1 MPTKGATKSKRTSQ
15 KRTLRGGLPTTY
27 RIDFKDNPDQLQPL
41 FEATFTFV
49 EKELI
54 QLYRKDLNGT
64 AETCVTSDNV
74 AIRVHCKINKLIN
87 DTMLNQ
93 VESSWLLEL
102 TKEEYQQLILSYL
115 SWRHNISVEDGNKLE
130 TTMKGNNVK
139 EFSEVFDKGT
149 QDTSVRLIHNRVKL
163 LENGAMNQMIMR
175 IQNHGAYPNTPT
187 TNTHGGKPTRKQPT
201 NKPRKTI

>member
-15 KRTLRGGLPTTY
+15 KRTLRGRLPSTTY
-27 RIDFKDNPDQLQPL
+27 RIDFKHNPDQLQPL

-93 VESSWLLEL
+93 VEPSWLLEL

-130 TTMKGNNVK
+130 TTMKGKNVNQ
-139 EFSEVFDKGT
+139 FSEVFDEG
-149 QDTSVRLIHNRVKL
+149 QPDTSVRLIHNRVKL
-163 LENGAMNQMIMR
+163 LENGAIDQMSLR
-175 IQNHGAYPNTPT
+175 IQKYGAYPNKPT
-187 TNTHGGKPTRKQPT
+187 NMDGAKPTRKQPK

>member
-1 MPTKGATKSKRTSQ
+1 MP
-15 KRTLRGGLPTTY
+15 PTTY
-27 RIDFKDNPDQLQPL
+27 RIDFKHNPDQLQPL
-41 FEATFTFV
+41 FEATFNFV

-54 QLYRKDLNGT
+54 ELYRKDLNGT
-64 AETCVTSDNV
+64 AETCVTSNNV

-93 VESSWLLEL
+93 VEPSWLLEL

-130 TTMKGNNVK
+130 TTMKGTNVNQ
-139 EFSEVFDKGT
+139 FSEVFDEGKP
-149 QDTSVRLIHNRVKL
+149 DTSVRFIHNRVKL
-163 LENGAMNQMIMR
+163 LENGAMNQMIRR
-175 IQNHGAYPNTPT
+175 IQNYGAYPNTPT
-187 TNTHGGKPTRKQPT
+187 NMDGGKPTRKQPT